1 MTSGKVTAIAF
12 LLMFIVVCSDFSS
25 VMVTDAAPP
34 VCCGENKMA
43 NCNDDACNTFC
54 MESCRGG
61 VCKWRG
67 GKHGCHCYC

>member
-25 VMVTDAAPP
+25 VMVADAAK
-34 VCCGENKMA
+34 CCGENPMA

-54 MESCRGG
+54 MESCGG
-61 VCKWRG
+61 GLCKVRG
-67 GKHGCHCYC
+67 GKRGCHCKC

>member
-12 LLMFIVVCSDFSS
+12 LLMFIVVCSDLSS
-25 VMVTDAAPP
+25 VMVTDAAP

-54 MESCRGG
+54 MDSCRGG
-61 VCKWRG
+61 VCKWRD